1 MTLPVTALAAAICA
15 LLLVFLAFQV
25 VMQRGRTKTMF
36 GAGDDEKMKMVRGCH
51 ANLAEHAPLA
61 LIMLALLELTNAHH
75 MALTGLA
82 GLFLVSR
89 VLHIIG
95 MYQHVAGKNP
105 ILRQAGV
112 MGTWIS
118 MAAMA
123 LWIIYLFVTVNF

>member
-1 MTLPVTALAAAICA
+1 MTLPVTALTAAICA

-25 VMQRGRTKTMF
+25 VKNRIRTKTNF
-36 GAGDDEKMKMVRGCH
+36 GAGDDDQIKMARGSH

-61 LIMLALLELTNAHH
+61 IIMIALLELANAHH
-75 MALTGLA
+75 WWLTGFA

-95 MYQHVAGKNP
+95 MNQHAAGKNP
-105 ILRQAGV
+105 ALRQAGV

-118 MAAMA
+118 MAVMA
-123 LWIIYLFVTVNF
+123 LWIVYLFVTVNL